1 MAGTAASLSRLRYS
15 LEPPANATIKEVN
28 PGAFFYWV
36 TVTASA
42 GSNTFTINQTITSGN
57 FNTLFS
63 IQSGSNVFNS
73 NCTSV
78 HPTITQSGGTVSV
91 TFNAPTAGTY
101 IISIKFDS
109 QSLVGKP
116 APSPTTTVHYD
127 FRTIGVPGST
137 IGINLTKK

>member
-1 MAGTAASLSRLRYS
+1 MKTPPTVESFNTQFSKALATFKKSSSPLASAIITLSRS
-15 LEPPANATIKEVN
+15 GGQAQ
-28 PGAFFYWV
+28 V
-36 TVTASA
+36 TVQASTVA
-42 GSNTFTINQTITSGN
+42 PVAPIPFEAARPGVDYTTVTNTT
-57 FNTLFS
+57 
-63 IQSGSNVFNS
+63 
-73 NCTSV
+73 
-78 HPTITQSGGTVSV
+78 V

-137 IGINLTKK
+137 IGINLIKK

>member
-1 MAGTAASLSRLRYS
+1 MRLHYS
-15 LEPPANATIKEVN
+15 LEPPANTTIKEVN

-73 NCTSV
+73 NCNSV

-127 FRTIGVPGST
+127 LRTIGVPGST
-137 IGINLTKK
+137 SGLNLIKK